1 MNCLPSGSSAALLGC
16 VPNRANYLGYYV
28 MLKQLSCFQFQ
39 RASFSDSSLQNS
51 VVLFR
56 PVPKYLGGEIYNRV
70 VSSASLFFWSLHSGE
85 LAPQFG
91 GISSTLLAGLF
102 STPFLVCLCL
112 RHHQT
117 HLSAS

>member
-1 MNCLPSGSSAALLGC
+1 MNCLPSGSSAALLGF

-39 RASFSDSSLQNS
+39 RASFSDSSLQNR
-51 VVLFR
+51 VLFR
-56 PVPKYLGGEIYNRV
+56 PVSKYLGGEIYYRV
-70 VSSASLFFWSLHSGE
+70 VSPASLFLWSLHSGE

-112 RHHQT
+112 RHDQT